1 VINRLWTGHITA
13 ETPDERLE
21 EAWANAKKAVATYL
35 LWATRQGE
43 EHKAIAK
50 ATDELAIIGITLE
63 GEEPDPAKLDRMRE
77 LNLEI
82 TELRKRSKPTNK
94 QCFEALKHEERLTKE
109 FFKRFKPKTSHS
121 AIPELFITGDWDAP
135 GDDARPTTT
144 SDEGIRKELR
154 KYYVWLYQERAA
166 TRDPE
171 LENVLESQP
180 LKARDSTA
188 LEGRI
193 TLEELT
199 KAIGE
204 IGNGKSAG
212 PDALPAEFYKSYTEL
227 VKHDF
232 LRVLNF
238 ALAEGQLSVS
248 MRETDLDPT
257 PTPPAKWGEGYKANK
272 RTEYPLPDEYTLD
285 GQTTLETQLKSH
297 T

>member
-1 VINRLWTGHITA
+1 MTAQIPLAKAKAFARTVTRTSIKPQQWKCQLTSSTLERVWCHQPPSLNKRAHRPGSSRRNAGSVLYGQLWLATPFDKWYCSTTRKPHALLAALCCTLSRTYSCWRSTDLLDEEDTRGVINRLWTGHITA

-144 SDEGIRKELR
+144 SDEGIRKEL
-154 KYYVWLYQERAA
+154 
-166 TRDPE
+166 
-171 LENVLESQP
+171 
-180 LKARDSTA
+180 
-188 LEGRI
+188 
-193 TLEELT
+193 
-199 KAIGE
+199 
-204 IGNGKSAG
+204 
-212 PDALPAEFYKSYTEL
+212 
-227 VKHDF
+227 
-232 LRVLNF
+232 
-238 ALAEGQLSVS
+238 
-248 MRETDLDPT
+248 
-257 PTPPAKWGEGYKANK
+257 
-272 RTEYPLPDEYTLD
+272 
-285 GQTTLETQLKSH
+285 
-297 T
+297 